1 LKAITLGLSIYGN
14 SESPWVE
21 QQIKR
26 AQSLGLRYIFTSLHI
41 PEEHHDLKA
50 SLNHLLT
57 LAHAAGLKVIA
68 DISPITL
75 KNLELSQCTELVA
88 LGVGWWR
95 VDYGFDF
102 NELLALSKRT
112 PVMLNASLLDETLL
126 RSLQNKGI
134 PQDHLA
140 ACHNF
145 YPKPYSGLALERVR
159 EQNRLCHHYGLPVFG
174 FIAGDGIK
182 RGPIEKGLPTVEESR
197 WQRPLVAALQLI
209 YDAECDHVLV
219 GDPDCTSES
228 WQELGLLAQHTL
240 QLQAEL
246 LPGWEHY
253 YDYLQQ
259 EREDSSP
266 YVIRSQTSRQYAQ
279 MGENL
284 APIPNAPLE
293 RMQGSIWIAN
303 HLYRRYSGEL
313 EIARRALPL
322 DPWQN
327 YIGQVANQDLELLP
341 FVQQGMYYS
350 LRKLT

>member
-1 LKAITLGLSIYGN
+1 MTLGLSIYGN
-14 SESPWVE
+14 SESAWVE
-21 QQIKR
+21 NQIKR
-26 AQSLGLRYIFTSLHI
+26 AQTLGLKYIFTSLHI

-50 SLNHLLT
+50 SLNNLLA
-57 LAHAAGLKVIA
+57 LAHSAGLKVIA

-75 KNLELSQCTELVA
+75 QKLGFSHCTELVA
-88 LGVGWWR
+88 LGVDWWR
-95 VDYGFDF
+95 LDYGFEY
-102 NELLALSKRT
+102 NELVALSQQT

-126 RSLQNKGI
+126 RRMQNETI

-197 WQRPLVAALQLI
+197 WQRPLIAALQLF
-209 YDAECDHVLV
+209 YDAECDYVLV

-228 WQELGLLAQHTL
+228 WQELSLLAQHTL
-240 QLQAEL
+240 QLQVVL
-246 LPGWEHY
+246 QPGWEHY
-253 YDYLQQ
+253 YDCLQQ

-279 MGENL
+279 IGEDL
-284 APIPNAPLE
+284 APVLNAPLE
-293 RMQGSIWIAN
+293 RKQGSIWIAN
-303 HLYRRYSGEL
+303 QLYRRYSGEL
-313 EIARRALPL
+313 EIARLALPA

-327 YIGQVANQDLELLP
+327 YIGQVVNKDLPLLP
-341 FVQQGMYYS
+341 FVRQGIYYS
-350 LRKLT
+350 LRKAT